1 MPPGVSR
8 AAGCGQDIAARL
20 WLDSGSIAEERP
32 MPPAEP
38 HRLSATTLAS
48 RVAAGELSVEAIV
61 RSCLDRI
68 TEREGMV
75 RAWAHLDREQALAA
89 ARTCD
94 RGGRAGLLTGVP
106 FGIKD
111 IFDTA
116 DMPSGYGSPI
126 YTGCRPA
133 FDASAAS
140 LPRAAGAILLGKT
153 VTTEF
158 ANRHPGPTSNP
169 HNPAYSP
176 GGSSSGSAAAVADF
190 MVPLALGTQTGG
202 SVIRPAAFCGI
213 VGFKP
218 SFGLFPPA
226 GMHVNTESLDTV
238 GAMARSVEDI
248 ALFRAA
254 LMAIAYEPAR
264 LPERPPRLALC
275 RTMHWQRAQPEGRA
289 VLEAAAERL
298 RAAGAAVVESE
309 LPPECADIT
318 EIQRRH
324 SAYEAPRNHAPEL
337 YRHAALLS
345 DDLLANGRIA
355 AGRELSLDD
364 FRTAWRAAEA
374 AREAAGRWAGGFDAI
389 LTLPAPG
396 QAPKGLGSTGDA
408 IFNSLWTVLH
418 MPCLTLP
425 AGAGPDGLPVG
436 IQLVG
441 RRHSDA
447 RLLDIGRWVER
458 HLGARQ

>member
-1 MPPGVSR
+1 MRRPAFV
-8 AAGCGQDIAARL
+8 
-20 WLDSGSIAEERP
+20 ERP
-32 MPPAEP
+32 MQLAEP
-38 HRLSATTLAS
+38 HRLSAVTLAR
-48 RVAAGELSVEAIV
+48 RVAQGELAAEAIV
-61 RSCLDRI
+61 ASCLARI
-68 TEREGMV
+68 GEREGTV
-75 RAWAHLDREQALAA
+75 RAWAYLDPEQALAA
-89 ARTCD
+89 ARACD
-94 RGGRAGLLTGVP
+94 RGGGGGVLRGVP

-116 DMPSGYGSPI
+116 DMPAGYGSPI
-126 YTGCRPA
+126 YTGCRPS
-133 FDASAAS
+133 FDASAAA

-158 ANRHPGPTSNP
+158 ANRHPGPTANP

-254 LMAIAYEPAR
+254 LMAIPYMPPQM
-264 LPERPPRLALC
+264 PERPPRLALC
-275 RTMHWQRAQPEGRA
+275 RTMHWQRAQPEGPA
-289 VLEAAAERL
+289 VLDAAAERL
-298 RAAGAAVVESE
+298 RAAGAAIVDSE
-309 LPPECADIT
+309 LPPECADIA

-337 YRHAALLS
+337 HRHEALLS
-345 DDLLANGRIA
+345 RVLREERIA
-355 AGRELSLDD
+355 AGRTLTLED
-364 FRTAWRAAEA
+364 FRAAWLAAEA
-374 AREAAGRWAGGFDAI
+374 ARAAANRWAGDFDAI

-396 QAPKGLGSTGDA
+396 QAPKGLASTGDA
-408 IFNSLWTVLH
+408 VFNALWTMLH

-441 RRHSDA
+441 RRHDDA
-447 RLLDIGRWVER
+447 RLIAMGLWVER
-458 HLGARQ
+458 QLGVRQ

>member
-1 MPPGVSR
+1 MSN
-8 AAGCGQDIAARL
+8 
-20 WLDSGSIAEERP
+20 
-32 MPPAEP
+32 AEP
-38 HRLSATTLAS
+38 HRLSAATLA
-48 RVAAGELSVEAIV
+48 RLIDNGELTAETVAQSCVE
-61 RSCLDRI
+61 RI
-68 TEREGMV
+68 GERDPVV
-75 RAWAHLDREQALAA
+75 RAWAHLDRGEALAA
-89 ARTCD
+89 ARACD
-94 RGGRAGLLTGVP
+94 KSAKGGLLRGVP
-106 FGIKD
+106 FGVKD
-111 IFDTA
+111 IFDTS

-126 YTGCRPA
+126 YTGCRPS
-133 FDASAAS
+133 FDASAVA

-158 ANRHPGPTSNP
+158 ANRHPGPTANP

-190 MVPLALGTQTGG
+190 MVPLAIGTQTGG
-202 SVIRPAAFCGI
+202 SVIRPAAYCGV

-226 GMHVNTESLDTV
+226 GMHINTESLDTV

-254 LMAIAYEPAR
+254 LMAIPYEKPVM
-264 LPERPPRLALC
+264 PERPPRLALC
-275 RTMHWQRAQPEGRA
+275 RTPHWERAQPEGRA
-289 VLEAAAERL
+289 ILEAAAARL
-298 RAAGAAVVESE
+298 GTAGATIIDSE
-309 LPPECADIT
+309 LPADCAGIA

-337 YRHAALLS
+337 HRHEALLS

-355 AGRELSLDD
+355 AGRKLSLDD
-364 FRTAWRAAEA
+364 FRADWRRADKARTAAQEWAA
-374 AREAAGRWAGGFDAI
+374 GFDAI

-408 IFNSLWTVLH
+408 IFNGLWTMLY

-425 AGAGPDGLPVG
+425 AGTGPNGLPVG

-441 RRHSDA
+441 RRHEDR
-447 RLLDIGRWVER
+447 RLIDIGFWVER
-458 HLGARQ
+458 QLGARQ